1 MEEKIIKR
9 EDVEYLSKLAR
20 IELKEEEKI
29 KFEKE
34 LRKIVEYVSK
44 LNEVD
49 TKNIEPTYHVLPVKN
64 VFREDIPS
72 NESFSQEDILKN
84 APDREKNFFKVP
96 RII

>member
-1 MEEKIIKR
+1 MEKKIIKR

-20 IELKEEEKI
+20 IELTEEEKT

-34 LRKIVEYVSK
+34 LEKIVEYVSK
-44 LNEVD
+44 LNEVNTD
-49 TKNIEPTYHVLPVKN
+49 NVEPCYHVGKIKN

-72 NESFSQEDILKN
+72 DFPSKEEIIKN
-84 APDREKNFFKVP
+84 APQREKNLFKVP